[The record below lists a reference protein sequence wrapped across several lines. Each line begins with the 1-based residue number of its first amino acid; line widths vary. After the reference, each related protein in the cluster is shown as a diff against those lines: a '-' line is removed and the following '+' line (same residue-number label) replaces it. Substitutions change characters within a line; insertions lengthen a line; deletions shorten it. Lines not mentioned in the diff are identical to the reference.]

1 VDSGHLSD
9 LIEGSDLDGLVRF
22 IDGLCESRDWDGL
35 VELAARCRQATER
48 GKQVWAAAEF
58 AEYRSALE
66 APAPFA
72 AAVVVEGA
80 GRFSLG
86 PLWEVAAST
95 HTWADLQPH
104 LESARPRAM
113 VAHERVIRGDDLLGE
128 DVEDVLE
135 IPLRIEPW
143 EPAYAVATYRPDKAD
158 FPDPELP
165 KLKHVELPK
174 APEPSDPD
182 EATEALY
189 DLARAWVEQSNGR
202 VESVAVEGEAT
213 AAVAALGMSSVVMVE
228 LSPAQ
233 ALAKMAWTAASGG
246 AYGRRR
252 GTPVGRYDAW
262 WVVAAAAGVEWP
274 AEPDAIGEAV
284 SGLRWWLWD
293 PGDQGAGWT
302 CGLAIADDTGR
313 SWAINAIDTA

>member
-22 IDGLCESRDWDGL
+22 VDRLCESRDWEGL
-35 VELAARCRQATER
+35 VELATRCRHATER

-66 APAPFA
+66 APASFA

-95 HTWADLQPH
+95 HTWAELEPH
-104 LESARPRAM
+104 LDAARPRAM
-113 VAHERVIRGDDLLGE
+113 VAHERVIRGDGLLGA

-143 EPAYAVATYRPDKAD
+143 EPAYAVAAYRPDKAD
-158 FPDPELP
+158 FPEPDLP
-165 KLKHVELPK
+165 KLKRVELPD
-174 APEPSDPD
+174 APQSSDPD

-189 DLARAWVEQSNGR
+189 ELARAWVEQSNGR
-202 VESVAVEGEAT
+202 VESVAVEGEAA
-213 AAVAALGMSSVVMVE
+213 AAVAALGLSSVLMAE

-252 GTPVGRYDAW
+252 GSPVGRYDAW

-274 AEPDAIGEAV
+274 AEPDAIGDAL
-284 SGLRWWLWD
+284 SRLRWWLWD
-293 PGDQGAGWT
+293 PGDHGAGWT
-302 CGLAIADDTGR
+302 CGLAIEDGTGR
-313 SWAINAIDTA
+313 AWALGAFDSV